1 MKRTIS
7 SVVPGSSRSGV
18 KRARTVKARKP
29 NKGDTL
35 GRLTGKIAPSKTTLS
50 LAPGPF
56 TGKKYMTFI
65 YENELTQLTT
75 AAAFTHAQVMS
86 NSLYDFDKNGVFG
99 NKQPLYFDTMV
110 TAAGPYRQYKVISW
124 KTTYTVYNASVA
136 ILLLLL
142 LFLHMGI
149 VAILTAQLKSITGR
163 ALRDSILPRPK
174 EDKTSELYPLQ
185 DMSMTCTL
193 QSQEIMGWLELV
205 QPTQE
210 FPFME
215 ESA

>member
-1 MKRTIS
+1 
-7 SVVPGSSRSGV
+7 
-18 KRARTVKARKP
+18 
-29 NKGDTL
+29 
-35 GRLTGKIAPSKTTLS
+35 
-50 LAPGPF
+50 
-56 TGKKYMTFI
+56 
-65 YENELTQLTT
+65 
-75 AAAFTHAQVMS
+75 
-86 NSLYDFDKNGVFG
+86 
-99 NKQPLYFDTMV
+99 MV

-136 ILLLLL
+136 YPVTAFALPP
-142 LFLHMGI
+142 HMDSSDLNSAAE
-149 VAILTAQLKSITGR
+149 VDNCR

>member
-136 ILLLLL
+136 YPVTAFALPP
-142 LFLHMGI
+142 HGI